1 MQSTVGGPDRP
12 IPERIALEKTKSAE
26 DDANGGV
33 QSTAAGIAASAV
45 AVQANLYNRLTSA
58 LGERGYVICLV
69 IFHVFIGI
77 RSQLLGELEERFN
90 SLEEGSRNMVTQVS
104 FLQFF
109 RHGFLISTLPLT
121 Q

>member
-33 QSTAAGIAASAV
+33 QSTAAGLAASAV

-69 IFHVFIGI
+69 IFQNH
-77 RSQLLGELEERFN
+77 
-90 SLEEGSRNMVTQVS
+90 SRV
-104 FLQFF
+104 
-109 RHGFLISTLPLT
+109 HWYPWSTPW
-121 Q
+121 

>member
-45 AVQANLYNRLTSA
+45 AVQANLYNKLTSA

-69 IFHVFIGI
+69 IPLSKTFTCSLV
-77 RSQLLGELEERFN
+77 SVVN
-90 SLEEGSRNMVTQVS
+90 SLVNLRKGSIR
-104 FLQFF
+104 
-109 RHGFLISTLPLT
+109 
-121 Q
+121 

>member
-26 DDANGGV
+26 DDANGAV

-45 AVQANLYNRLTSA
+45 AVQANLYNKLTSA

-69 IFHVFIGI
+69 IFQKH
-77 RSQLLGELEERFN
+77 
-90 SLEEGSRNMVTQVS
+90 SRV
-104 FLQFF
+104 
-109 RHGFLISTLPLT
+109 HWYP
-121 Q
+121 